1 MNEHNENSE
10 QSENQDGENIEFSI
24 TFLDFWH
31 LSSGLSGGARLDNL
45 VVRDEMGFCFVP
57 AKTLKG
63 VLSELAV
70 EMQCPAK
77 FLQECFGDATH
88 AAKCHF
94 SNAVL
99 GDATKKE
106 LKNQHLLPL
115 LYAKIAATAI
125 DEDTGSAKEGTLRQI
140 EVAKPLTLG
149 AKILKVPQQHAS
161 QMKNLLKS
169 LKRMGLNR
177 NKGLGRLKIEILEG
191 QNA

>member
-1 MNEHNENSE
+1 MNEFNENS
-10 QSENQDGENIEFSI
+10 ENIEFSI

-31 LSSGLSGGARLDNL
+31 LSSGLSGGARLDSL

-70 EMQCPAK
+70 EMGCSAK
-77 FLQECFGDATH
+77 FRQECFGEAKH

-94 SNAVL
+94 SNATIN
-99 GDATKKE
+99 DATKNA

-115 LYAKIAATAI
+115 LYAKIPATAI
-125 DEDTGSAKEGTLRQI
+125 DEDTGSAKEGSLRQI
-140 EVAKPLTLG
+140 EVVKPLTLS

-161 QMKNLLKS
+161 QMKILLKS
-169 LKRMGLNR
+169 LKRMGLSRNR
-177 NKGLGRLKIEILEG
+177 GFGRLKIEILER
-191 QNA
+191 QNG